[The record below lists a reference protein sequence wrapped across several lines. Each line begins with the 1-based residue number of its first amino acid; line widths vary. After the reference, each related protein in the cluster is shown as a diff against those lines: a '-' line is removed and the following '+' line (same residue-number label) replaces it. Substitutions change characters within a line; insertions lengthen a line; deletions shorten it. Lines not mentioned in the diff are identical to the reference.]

1 VVPKRQRSASTTI
14 RNGTRGGTRTP
25 LRVAAVVYDDTAAPG
40 SGLSGERSHRTPA
53 AVSAGSALVR
63 VGYTAV
69 AGSMLVSLGD
79 AGLVGFPLF
88 SLLAA
93 VLFAGYVVVY
103 WSAIFTR
110 RVEAGALGMVS
121 LGLGVLYLWANAW
134 Q

>member
-1 VVPKRQRSASTTI
+1 MAPRRQRSNSTTI
-14 RNGTRGGTRTP
+14 RDGTRGGTRTP
-25 LRVAAVVYDDTAAPG
+25 LRVPAVVYDDTATPG
-40 SGLSGERSHRTPA
+40 LGLSGERSHRPPA
-53 AVSAGSALVR
+53 AASAGSALVR

-79 AGLVGFPLF
+79 AGLVGLPLF

-93 VLFAGYVVVY
+93 VLFVGYVMVY
-103 WSAIFTR
+103 WSAMFTR

-121 LGLGVLYLWANAW
+121 LGLGVLYLSMNAW

>member
-1 VVPKRQRSASTTI
+1 VVPKRQRSGSTTI

-25 LRVAAVVYDDTAAPG
+25 LRVAAVVYDDTAVPG

-88 SLLAA
+88 RCWRPSYSPVMWWCTGRPYSPAA
-93 VLFAGYVVVY
+93 
-103 WSAIFTR
+103 
-110 RVEAGALGMVS
+110 
-121 LGLGVLYLWANAW
+121 
-134 Q
+134 